1 MKCANNGTSIFLN
14 NSKKNRQEKVRFC
27 NSMDIEFTYELPKSP
42 IMSRQQLEVLAKGEV
57 ARQQL
62 LKQQQPDHE
71 SSILNSEDKFS
82 ADSKQYSETNYF
94 VKRKINTHADTANGM
109 TEYKELELNQWMRY
123 RNQVIKDNLLKK

>member
-42 IMSRQQLEVLAKGEV
+42 IMSRQQLEVLAKDEV

-71 SSILNSEDKFS
+71 SSILNSEDKYS
-82 ADSKQYSETNYF
+82 ADSKQQSETNYF
-94 VKRKINTHADTANGM
+94 VKRKINTHADAVNGM
-109 TEYKELELNQWMRY
+109 AEYKELELNQWMRY